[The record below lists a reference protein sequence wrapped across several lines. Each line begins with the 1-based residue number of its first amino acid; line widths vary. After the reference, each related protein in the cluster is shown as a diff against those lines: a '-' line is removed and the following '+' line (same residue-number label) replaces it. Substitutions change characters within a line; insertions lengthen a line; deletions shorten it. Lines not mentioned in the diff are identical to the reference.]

1 LPKLFP
7 IAIEVEESVVGK
19 VYRMLDE
26 MPGVAKIKIGD
37 KAVAGGK
44 PNGAHEPQERGV
56 RGPYKKYDAHGDD
69 VVMKILLASK
79 MPLTST
85 HLKDHFVALG
95 RAPTSINSLIHIMKK
110 RGDIEVRDD
119 GYVLSKKVKDR
130 LRHRVAAKKTR
141 R

>member
-1 LPKLFP
+1 MPKLFP

-44 PNGAHEPQERGV
+44 PNGAHEREP
-56 RGPYKKYDAHGDD
+56 RGPYKKYEAHGDD
-69 VVMKILLASK
+69 VVIKNLFASK
-79 MPLTST
+79 VPLTST

-95 RAPTSINSLIHIMKK
+95 RAPTSVNSLIHIMKK
-110 RGDIEVRDD
+110 RGDIELRED
-119 GYVLSKKVKDR
+119 GYVLSKKLKDR
-130 LRHRVAAKKTR
+130 LRHQIAAKKKR

>member
-19 VYRMLDE
+19 VYRLLDE

-44 PNGAHEPQERGV
+44 PNGAHEPREP
-56 RGPYKKYDAHGDD
+56 RGPYKKYDTPGDE
-69 VVMKILLASK
+69 VVMKFMSASK
-79 MPLTST
+79 VPLTST

-95 RAPTSINSLIHIMKK
+95 RAPTSINSLIHIMLK
-110 RGDIEVRDD
+110 RGDLERRPD

-130 LRHRVAAKKTR
+130 LRHQIVARKKR